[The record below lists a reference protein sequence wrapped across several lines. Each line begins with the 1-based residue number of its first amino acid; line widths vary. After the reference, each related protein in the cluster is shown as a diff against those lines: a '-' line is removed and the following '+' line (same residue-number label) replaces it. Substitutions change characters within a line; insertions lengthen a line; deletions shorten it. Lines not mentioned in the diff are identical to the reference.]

1 MKLVPFF
8 AKLLNKIEGIKS
20 INAYKVLRAIIFP
33 LMFKIYKSKAHL
45 KKRDKYQTKPQLARY
60 MGRTYQKLNHQ

>member
-8 AKLLNKIEGIKS
+8 AKLLNKIEGINL

-33 LMFKIYKSKAHL
+33 LMFKSYKSKAHF
-45 KKRDKYQTKPQLARY
+45 KKRDKYQTKPQLA
-60 MGRTYQKLNHQ
+60 